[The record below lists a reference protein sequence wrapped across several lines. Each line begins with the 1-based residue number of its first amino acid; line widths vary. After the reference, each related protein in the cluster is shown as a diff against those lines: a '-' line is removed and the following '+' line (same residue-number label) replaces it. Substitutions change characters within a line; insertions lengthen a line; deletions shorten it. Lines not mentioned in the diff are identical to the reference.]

1 MSWLC
6 LSKPANGLHYARCQ
20 LTLKAPGMPGPD
32 RHPVV
37 SQMVLGSDLR
47 RGNARRGTAITAAL
61 VLFLGPALAAC
72 SDDDGGGGGDATTST
87 PSVSTEPTGATE
99 TSAAPTGDGPADPV
113 AAEKEIRQNWVK
125 FFDPAVSLKDKQAVL
140 ENGDKLGLLLQAFSG
155 DQRGGQVEAKVEDVE
170 FTSPT
175 TASVNYAL
183 LLEGATALPNASG
196 TAVEQ
201 DGTWKVTVNT
211 LCALVGL
218 SGNAST
224 APGC

>member
-1 MSWLC
+1 
-6 LSKPANGLHYARCQ
+6 
-20 LTLKAPGMPGPD
+20 
-32 RHPVV
+32 
-37 SQMVLGSDLR
+37 MVLGSDLR

-61 VLFLGPALAAC
+61 LLFLGPALAAC
-72 SDDDGGGGGDATTST
+72 GGDDGGGGDARLPT
-87 PSVSTEPTGATE
+87 PSAATETAQTTEPTE
-99 TSAAPTGDGPADPV
+99 TSTGPSGDGPADPV

-155 DQRGGQVEAKVEDVE
+155 DQRGGQVEAKVADVE

-175 TASVNYAL
+175 AASVNYAL
-183 LLEGATALPNASG
+183 LLDGATALPNASG

-201 DGTWKVTVNT
+201 DGTWKVSLNT

-218 SGNAST
+218 SGNEST